1 MSRLLLI
8 ATAIGIG
15 LGGPVLAFHQKG
27 VANCNGCH
35 LTHGE
40 GVEGGMLVG
49 PSADEGLLIAESAS
63 DVCLV
68 CHAES
73 LGAVLGA
80 DPLSPPPERGGG
92 NFVFLVEDN
101 LNDAAGGAFDPI
113 LGDAAGHNLVAP
125 GHNLTA
131 DARYT
136 LAPGGT
142 FPANQLGCTSCHDP
156 HGNASFRMLNGAGP
170 VMENVFTFANPA
182 PVAAGVDINGPPETA
197 NHHTAYVSGMT
208 EWCGNC
214 HGRHHQGNS
223 GSAFKHR
230 VDGNFG
236 GSASQR
242 YNEYNGD
249 SDPQGG
255 NQATAYV
262 PAVPFEDTGATPS
275 STTGTGVQSK
285 IMCLS
290 CHRAHATSSPAAGRW
305 DFNVNLLAEDGVES
319 RSYAIPDPYGN
330 PDQGPLC
337 NKCHDRSAAP
347 ETFAD

>member
-1 MSRLLLI
+1 MKRLL
-8 ATAIGIG
+8 AVVVAFGFWFG
-15 LGGPVLAFHQKG
+15 DPALAFHEQG

-40 GVEGGMLVG
+40 DAERGLLVG
-49 PSADEGLLIAESAS
+49 PSVDEGLLIAESAS

-68 CHAES
+68 CHAEN
-73 LGAVLGA
+73 LGAVLGS

-92 NFVFLVEDN
+92 NFVFLFEDN
-101 LNDAAGGAFDPI
+101 LNDAAGGALDPI
-113 LGDAAGHNLVAP
+113 LGDAAGHNMVAP
-125 GHNLTA
+125 SVGLSA
-131 DARYT
+131 DPRFT
-136 LAPGGT
+136 LSPGGT

-156 HGNASFRMLNGAGP
+156 HGNATFRMLNGVGP
-170 VMENVFTFANPA
+170 VMDDVATFANPA
-182 PVAAGVDINGPPETA
+182 PVAVGINLNGPQETSS
-197 NHHTAYVSGMT
+197 HHSAYRAGMS

-214 HGRHHQGNS
+214 HGSYHQGNS

-236 GSASQR
+236 GGASQR
-242 YNEYNGD
+242 FNEYNGD
-249 SDPQGG
+249 VDPEGG
-255 NQATAYV
+255 VQATAYL
-262 PAVPFEDTGATPS
+262 PEVPFEDS
-275 STTGTGVQSK
+275 SNTTFSTAGPENQSK

-319 RSYAIPDPYGN
+319 RSYAIPDPYGS

-337 NKCHDRSAAP
+337 NKCHDRSP
-347 ETFAD
+347 GP